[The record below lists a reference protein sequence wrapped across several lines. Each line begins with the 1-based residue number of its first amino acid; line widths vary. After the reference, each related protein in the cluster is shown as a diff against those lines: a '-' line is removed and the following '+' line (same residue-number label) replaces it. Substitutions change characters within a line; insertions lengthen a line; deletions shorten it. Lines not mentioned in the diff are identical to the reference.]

1 MRGEHPDHPHHR
13 LVLRIETCYTC
24 GVPFGIPTEL
34 QYSLV
39 QNRRAFYCPNGH
51 SQSYVGKTDQERLAE
66 AQERIAR
73 EQTRTRQVRDQ
84 LAATERSN
92 VALRGVVTK
101 KRKVLARVKNGVCPC
116 CNRSFAHVYSAHVQQ
131 APRLH
136 ALKFESVEQARRGVA
151 GPAG

>member
-1 MRGEHPDHPHHR
+1 MMRGDTLTIHTTDSFF
-13 LVLRIETCYTC
+13 IETCYTC

-101 KRKVLARVKNGVCPC
+101 KRKELGRVKNGVCPC
-116 CNRSFAHVYSAHVQQ
+116 CNRSFADVQRHMSSKH
-131 APRLH
+131 PD
-136 ALKFESVEQARRGVA
+136 FT
-151 GPAG
+151 P